1 MTKLTFDVDFNKDPE
16 EILKEI
22 QERAKAEVAKRESKI
37 KYTSFLSKLHEKVNE
52 EIGTEFKS
60 INDLIRALTQFA
72 NPKLKEKISSS
83 ETGRRVTIS
92 MTGELFQEIKSKLAL
107 PNPEQSGYRQR
118 NWCQCGSSKK
128 SRKWWI

>member
-37 KYTSFLSKLHEKVNE
+37 KYASFLSKLHEKVNE

-60 INDLIRALTQFA
+60 INDLIRL
-72 NPKLKEKISSS
+72 
-83 ETGRRVTIS
+83 
-92 MTGELFQEIKSKLAL
+92 
-107 PNPEQSGYRQR
+107 
-118 NWCQCGSSKK
+118 
-128 SRKWWI
+128 